1 MTFLHSICI
10 LCRTARHLDLSQGL
24 DIFCHSYELAEN
36 IKVRGHPAP
45 LGKGARPPGTGT
57 LGGQRLGGARLGSG
71 GTGCWQLPGPIPLV
85 LCRCCW
91 KRSPGTNCAR
101 RCASKPCL
109 PSPN

>member
-1 MTFLHSICI
+1 MKFLDSICI
-10 LCRTARHLDLSQGL
+10 LCRTARHQGLSQGL
-24 DIFCHSYELAEN
+24 DVFCHSYELAEN

-45 LGKGARPPGTGT
+45 APWEDTAWAGR
-57 LGGQRLGGARLGSG
+57 GSG
-71 GTGCWQLPGPIPLV
+71 GTGCWQLPRPIPLV